1 MTDNNPD
8 AIKIAE
14 MQKEIEKLKIEKLHL
29 LQRLE
34 EDSVGG
40 KIRESLRFIDTAAIM
55 KSLMDQKSFLQLLLS
70 MTIKVVN
77 SEAASIIL
85 FDPNSEELFF
95 EEAVGVKA
103 EEVKKF
109 RLKPWEGIAGYCFTT
124 GEALAVADVMKDA
137 RFKKEIAETIQHKQK
152 ALMAAPLIY
161 RQEIIG
167 VLETVNKIDCDAFSS
182 KDLNLLVQIANFSA
196 FFLRRSRLYFDL
208 YSLFLLIVEKLASRD
223 NISDISAKD
232 FIELSNLI
240 EKDQMISSEYAEAIE
255 LAALVEQISSR
266 GQEEKNLIRSILDNL
281 NHFISE
287 KYHYNSQN
295 ETDWMINQ

>member
-1 MTDNNPD
+1 MTDGNHESD
-8 AIKIAE
+8 KIAQLLIE
-14 MQKEIEKLKIEKLHL
+14 NEKLKNEKLAL
-29 LQRLE
+29 MQLLE
-34 EDSVGG
+34 EESVGK

-55 KSLMDQKSFLQLLLS
+55 KSLLDQKTFLQLLLS

-85 FDPNSEELFF
+85 FDPNTEELFF

-109 RLKPWEGIAGYCFTT
+109 RLKTWEGIAGYCFTT
-124 GEALAVADVMKDA
+124 GEALAVADVMKDS
-137 RFKKEIAETIQHKQK
+137 RFKKEISETIQHSQK

-167 VLETVNKIDCDAFSS
+167 VLEAVNKIDGDVFNS
-182 KDLNLLVQIANFSA
+182 KDLELLVQIANFSA

-208 YSLFLLIVEKLASRD
+208 YSLFLLIMEKLVSRE
-223 NISDISAKD
+223 NITDISAKD
-232 FIELSNLI
+232 FIELSNRI
-240 EKDQMISSEYAEAIE
+240 EKDQMLSSEYGEAVE
-255 LAALVEQISSR
+255 LATLVEQISSR
-266 GQEEKNLIRSILDNL
+266 GQEEKNLIRSILSNL
-281 NHFISE
+281 NHFINE

-295 ETDWMINQ
+295 GMDWMMYQ

>member
-1 MTDNNPD
+1 MTEGNLDSE
-8 AIKIAE
+8 KIAQILNE
-14 MQKEIEKLKIEKLHL
+14 NEKLKSERLLL
-29 LQRLE
+29 LQKLE
-34 EDSVGG
+34 EASVGE

-85 FDPNSEELFF
+85 FDPNAEELYF
-95 EEAVGVKA
+95 EEAVGAKA

-109 RLKPWEGIAGYCFTT
+109 RLKTWEGIAGYCFTT
-124 GEALAVADVMKDA
+124 GEALAVADVMKDT
-137 RFKKEIAETIQHKQK
+137 RFKKEISETIQHRQK

-167 VLETVNKIDCDAFSS
+167 VMEAVNKVDGDVFSS
-182 KDLNLLVQIANFSA
+182 KDLELLVQISNFSA

-208 YSLFLLIVEKLASRD
+208 YSLFLLILEKLVSREKVT
-223 NISDISAKD
+223 DISAKD
-232 FIELSNLI
+232 FIELSNTI
-240 EKDQMISSEYAEAIE
+240 EKDQMLSSEYGEAVE
-255 LAALVEQISSR
+255 LATLVEQISSR
-266 GQEEKNLIRSILDNL
+266 GHEEKNLIRSILSNL
-281 NHFISE
+281 NTFINE

-295 ETDWMINQ
+295 EMDWMMYQ